1 MLIEFTV
8 ENFGSIKEPVTFSM
22 LASADKSSHPENT
35 FVCEALGKKENRLL
49 KFASIH
55 GANASGKTNLF
66 KALEFIEY
74 LVLTSHKN
82 QKGNKIPVNPF
93 KLDLTYLSKP
103 SSFDI
108 MFVHNNIKYNYG
120 VKLDAEKI
128 HEEYLYYW
136 PKGRKIKLF
145 ERWNVNEFDLNLNSG
160 SKLSEKEK
168 LKQEIYLEE
177 TLDNI
182 LFLSQAT
189 KLKNEVLSEVF
200 DWFDCGLDILTN
212 HTSLNSLTTELI
224 KIDPDAQNII
234 TKYLNLADFG
244 ISTFN
249 IKESLFD
256 KQIKEKTEQIKNDLI
271 EIFTKYGVARESI
284 INKQYSILLDEKRYK
299 VKTYHKGKNFR
310 GEDIEVEFD
319 ITDESDGT
327 QKYYGIVGSII
338 LALRLGNT
346 IFIDEMDLRLHPLLT
361 KSLISLF
368 NDPEINKKNAQLVFT
383 THDINLLDL
392 KLFRR
397 DQIWFTEKD
406 EYGETNLYSLD
417 DFSERKDI
425 DLQTRYLQGRY
436 GAIPFINKDI
446 LLCGDEK

>member
-35 FVCEALGKKENRLL
+35 FVCEALGKNENRLL
-49 KFASIH
+49 KFASLH

-66 KALEFIEY
+66 KALNFLAF
-74 LVLTSHKN
+74 LVLNSHKN
-82 QKGNKIPVNPF
+82 QKGDSIEVNPF
-93 KLDLTYLSKP
+93 KLDLSYISKP

-108 MFVHNNIKYNYG
+108 IFVHEGIRYNYG

-136 PKGRKIKLF
+136 PKGRKTKLF
-145 ERWNVNEFDLNLNSG
+145 ERWNTNEFDLNLKSG

-189 KLKNEVLSEVF
+189 KLKNEVISGVF
-200 DWFDCGLDILTN
+200 DWFRFGLEILIN
-212 HTSLNSLTTELI
+212 HKHLDFLTTELI
-224 KIDPDAQNII
+224 KKEPCRQDFIK
-234 TKYLNLADFG
+234 KYLNLADFG
-244 ISTFN
+244 ISYFDLRKEN
-249 IKESLFD
+249 IEE
-256 KQIKEKTEQIKNDLI
+256 EKDEFLLGLEDLI
-271 EIFTKYGVARESI
+271 M
-284 INKQYSILLDEKRYK
+284 QQLDEKGKQDFEEFVKEKCSFRI
-299 VKTYHKGKNFR
+299 KTYHKGKDLEGN
-310 GEDIEVEFD
+310 DIGIEFD
-319 ITDESDGT
+319 LLNDESDGT
-327 QKYYGIVGSII
+327 QKYYGIIGSII
-338 LALRLGNT
+338 VSLGIGST
-346 IFIDEMDLRLHPLLT
+346 LFIDEMDLRLHPLLT

-368 NDPEINKKNAQLVFT
+368 NDPEINKNNAQLVFT

-397 DQIWFTEKD
+397 DQIWFTEKG

-417 DFSERKDI
+417 DFSARKDI
-425 DLQTRYLQGRY
+425 DLQKGYLQGRF

-446 LLCGDEK
+446 LLCQD